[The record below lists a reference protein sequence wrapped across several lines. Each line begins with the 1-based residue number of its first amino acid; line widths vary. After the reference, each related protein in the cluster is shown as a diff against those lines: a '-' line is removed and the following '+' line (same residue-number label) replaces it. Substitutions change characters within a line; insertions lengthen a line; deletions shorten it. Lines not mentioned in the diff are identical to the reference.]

1 MKIECIAGFATITKE
16 PAASAAL
23 YRDILGLPLESRDD
37 YSFSDHVAGA
47 KHFGVWPLKQAAQ
60 SCFGKDD
67 WPKDVPV
74 PQATVKRVSATDP
87 IQREVSNRRMA
98 SA

>member
-74 PQATVKRVSATDP
+74 PQATVKRVSCHRP
-87 IQREVSNRRMA
+87 Y
-98 SA
+98 SAGGE